1 MDFWYSCGKCW
12 YLHVFF
18 WGGFLFVCFFFLF
31 FLNFHLLGCRAS
43 GWVKGLKIAQN
54 EKLQL
59 HLTLAAIFQEQC
71 NIWSWFLVHLCKTIS
86 HCFEVFI
93 FCAVRRVKGKS
104 IARLLLDKRLKFC
117 PQLFFAKY
125 WVSVCLNNYLH
136 EVLSRWRP
144 KRNFLN
150 FRSPYCWKIYFQH
163 SLWLQKHTL
172 HIVCLQRQHLF
183 LEL

>member
-1 MDFWYSCGKCW
+1 MIFGTVVVNVDTSTC
-12 YLHVFF
+12 FF
-18 WGGFLFVCFFFLF
+18 FCFFFLF
-31 FLNFHLLGCRAS
+31 FFLFSFFGLLGGRV
-43 GWVKGLKIAQN
+43 GGGGEKGLKIAQN

-59 HLTLAAIFQEQC
+59 HLTLAAIFQEKC

-86 HCFEVFI
+86 HRFEVFI

-104 IARLLLDKRLKFC
+104 IARLLLDKRLQFC
-117 PQLFFAKY
+117 LQMFFAKY

-136 EVLSRWRP
+136 EVLPRWRP
-144 KRNFLN
+144 KWNFLN
-150 FRSPYCWKIYFQH
+150 FRSSYCWKIYFQH

-172 HIVCLQRQHLF
+172 HIVCLQRQHFF